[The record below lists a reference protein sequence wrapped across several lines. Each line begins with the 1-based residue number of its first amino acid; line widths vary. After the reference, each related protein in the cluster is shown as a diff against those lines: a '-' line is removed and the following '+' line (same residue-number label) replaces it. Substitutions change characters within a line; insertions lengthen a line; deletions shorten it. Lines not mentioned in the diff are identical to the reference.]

1 MTKLNDAMTMS
12 SSEDESGSDD
22 TSDTEADKHDLE
34 SYIHTEASVDQ
45 EQDNKQGGKG
55 HWAIYYTSP
64 QSLIITF
71 SCSF

>member
-22 TSDTEADKHDLE
+22 TSDTEADQHDLK
-34 SYIHTEASVDQ
+34 SIHTEAPVDQ